1 MKESSDRLRRDELD
15 FEAMEKHARE
25 EELVRPR
32 IEIWPDPAYE
42 EWAHWVRSH
51 EMRKKGNP
59 FDICEL
65 VPAMAA
71 SPLCPVGIH

>member
-1 MKESSDRLRRDELD
+1 MREKTERRSVEELD
-15 FEAMEKHARE
+15 FEALERLARE

-32 IEIWPDPAYE
+32 VEIWPDPAYD
-42 EWAHWVRSH
+42 EWALWVRSH

-65 VPAMAA
+65 LPGMAA
-71 SPLCPVGIH
+71 SPLCPLGLH